1 MVAIAGDDHGPHLG
15 RRIGKKLVEQGHH
28 VVTERIALLGA
39 IEGDDGDVAVTAHRD
54 RFGRPGCR
62 RLGSTGGH
70 GLLLFDLD
78 CRLPDRACVFR
89 FLDKI
94 IVKGRKVPAEMFE
107 IVCLKEDL
115 SEEIK
120 ICIETYASGI
130 EHYKAQRWD
139 EALLAF
145 EKSAAIEPNR
155 PELNQDSPSTP
166 SLVMIE
172 RVRALK
178 KNPPDASWNGIFKMQ
193 TK

>member
-1 MVAIAGDDHGPHLG
+1 MMGDTVNLAARCESGAKSYGVYTMVTGDTKCAAEKAGD
-15 RRIGKKLVEQGHH
+15 
-28 VVTERIALLGA
+28 
-39 IEGDDGDVAVTAHRD
+39 
-54 RFGRPGCR
+54 
-62 RLGSTGGH
+62 
-70 GLLLFDLD
+70 
-78 CRLPDRACVFR
+78 ACVFR

-115 SEEIK
+115 TEEIK
-120 ICIETYASGI
+120 TCIATYASGI
-130 EHYKAQRWD
+130 EHYRAQKWD
-139 EALLAF
+139 EALQAF

-155 PELNQDSPSTP
+155 PEINPDSPSTP

-178 KNPPDASWNGIFKMQ
+178 TTPPDPDWNGIFKMQ